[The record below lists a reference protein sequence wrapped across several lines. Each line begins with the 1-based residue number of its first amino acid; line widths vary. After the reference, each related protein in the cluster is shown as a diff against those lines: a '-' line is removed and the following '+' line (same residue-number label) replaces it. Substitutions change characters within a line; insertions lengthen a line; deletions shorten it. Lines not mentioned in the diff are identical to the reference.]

1 MRHAFLLFLIILI
14 ASFQAFAQKKEK
26 LTDPLDYRYK
36 KQAAGG
42 LRIQTN
48 GLSIY
53 GEYGWIKDIYR
64 TRLIQLEYTY
74 YVDYRQK
81 KQKSQTEGGR
91 NYLYGFQNRLHMIH
105 LSYGLERVIADKAAR
120 NGVRLSF
127 IFFGGFSLGLLKPYY
142 LELVQPGDTNTLP
155 SHKPEQYSAANES
168 RFLDKSQIYGAAPIR
183 YGLSKI
189 QPVPGI
195 HTKSALN
202 FDWGSKD
209 EFVKALEAGVMLDVF
224 YKRLPIMVNNNNR
237 FFQIA
242 LFLSF
247 HFGKRW

>member
-1 MRHAFLLFLIILI
+1 MLRIILFL
-14 ASFQAFAQKKEK
+14 FAFFFAAAGTAQRKQKVVD
-26 LTDPLDYRYK
+26 LQDYRYK
-36 KQAAGG
+36 HQAAGG

-64 TRLIQLEYTY
+64 TRLIQIEYTY
-74 YVDYRQK
+74 YIDYRQK
-81 KQKSQTEGGR
+81 KQKAQAEDAN

-127 IFFGGFSLGLLKPYY
+127 VFFGGFSLGLLKPYY
-142 LELVQPGDTNTLP
+142 LELIQPGDTNSLP
-155 SHKPEQYSAANES
+155 VHKPERYSSDNES
-168 RFLDKSQIYGAAPIR
+168 RFLDKNLIYGAAPIR
-183 YGLSKI
+183 YGLNKI
-189 QPVPGI
+189 EPVPGI

-209 EFVKALEAGVMLDVF
+209 AFVKALEAGVMLDLY
-224 YKRLPIMVNNNNR
+224 YKRLPIMINNNNR